1 MSGPKPTWKII
12 NRGTVPDPAPN
23 TVAYTCMGC
32 MREADL
38 PVVGLAIAQVD
49 SGLVFDVGPM
59 DTPRVIQCRHCRR
72 RFELEAR

>member
-23 TVAYTCMGC
+23 TVSYTCMGC